1 MSIFD
6 SLILQRAINTE
17 IVLIRRKRRYDRD
30 YSIITSRIEGVL
42 VSAFFVMLGDGK
54 QEVKWNF
61 MKGQTSR

>member
-54 QEVKWNF
+54 QEVKWYF

>member
-17 IVLIRRKRRYDRD
+17 IVLIRTKRRYDRD

-54 QEVKWNF
+54 QEVQWYF